1 MAKQSVFY
9 FIAPAVGDKE
19 SALYRMAAT
28 TDIRISRSA
37 RATRSRVESGKSL
50 TDNYHL
56 DNWDISFE
64 GVITNVGIYK
74 EGNPSLETSDWIGQV
89 DSLREETPI
98 RPLTVVAD
106 NIVIE
111 NCVITNFTANK
122 SKAEGLGGWRV
133 SLAFQ
138 DIQFVSKSSLTVV
151 EAPSEQTKNDT
162 AGKTSGNNQTTKE
175 LTTNVTSD
183 VFGGLVDTYYR
194 SLGVVTGDQEGTDLD
209 EGNP

>member
-9 FIAPAVGDKE
+9 FIAPAVEDKE

-56 DNWDISFE
+56 DNWDISFD
-64 GVITNVGIYK
+64 GVITNVGIFR
-74 EGNPSLETSDWIGQV
+74 EGESYLETSDWIGQV
-89 DSLREETPI
+89 DSLREETPL

-111 NCVITNFTANK
+111 NCVITNFTASK
-122 SKAEGLGGWRV
+122 SKVEGLGGWRV
-133 SLAFQ
+133 SLSFQ
-138 DIQFVSKSSLTVV
+138 DITFVSKAALVLV
-151 EAPSEQTKNDT
+151 QNPSDDTKDDT
-162 AGKTSGNNQTTKE
+162 ASKTTGNNQATKE
-175 LTTNVTSD
+175 VGELTVNGVLSGAIGT
-183 VFGGLVDTYYR
+183 GAVDDAAGEEEPT
-194 SLGVVTGDQEGTDLD
+194 
-209 EGNP
+209 P

>member
-1 MAKQSVFY
+1 
-9 FIAPAVGDKE
+9 
-19 SALYRMAAT
+19 MAAT

-56 DNWDISFE
+56 DNWDVSFD

-74 EGNPSLETSDWIGQV
+74 EGNTSLETSDWIGQV
-89 DSLREETPI
+89 NSLREETPI

-111 NCVITNFTANK
+111 NCIITNFSVSK

-133 SLAFQ
+133 TISFQ
-138 DIQFVSKSSLTVV
+138 DITFVAKASLALVKTPLPSTKDDTEEKDSGSGQTTLEEGEIQVSILASANKGVSNIFNPVV
-151 EAPSEQTKNDT
+151 EE
-162 AGKTSGNNQTTKE
+162 
-175 LTTNVTSD
+175 
-183 VFGGLVDTYYR
+183 GGT
-194 SLGVVTGDQEGTDLD
+194 
-209 EGNP
+209 P

>member
-19 SALYRMAAT
+19 SALYRLAAT
-28 TDIRISRSA
+28 TNIRISRSA

-50 TDNYHL
+50 MDNYHL
-56 DNWDISFE
+56 DNWDISFD

-74 EGNPSLETSDWIGQV
+74 EGNTSLETSDWIGQV

-111 NCVITNFTANK
+111 NCVITNFSASK
-122 SKAEGLGGWRV
+122 SKAEGFGGWRV
-133 SLAFQ
+133 ALSFQ
-138 DIQFVSKSSLTVV
+138 DVSFVNKASLTLV
-151 EAPSEQTKNDT
+151 QTPAESTQDDT
-162 AGKTSGNNQTTKE
+162 ASKTTGNNQTTKGLTE
-175 LTTNVTSD
+175 LDKNTVLDAGIAIGSVFSGNTSPEEP
-183 VFGGLVDTYYR
+183 T
-194 SLGVVTGDQEGTDLD
+194 
-209 EGNP
+209 P

>member
-1 MAKQSVFY
+1 MAKQTVFY
-9 FIAPAVGDKE
+9 FIAPAVEDKE

-56 DNWDISFE
+56 DNWDISFD

-74 EGNPSLETSDWIGQV
+74 EGVTSLETSDWIGQV
-89 DSLREETPI
+89 DSLREETPL

-111 NCVITNFTANK
+111 NCVITNFTASK

-133 SLAFQ
+133 SLSFQ
-138 DIQFVSKSSLTVV
+138 DITFVAKASLVLV
-151 EAPSEQTKNDT
+151 QNPSDTTKDDT
-162 AGKTSGNNQTTKE
+162 ASKTTGNNQATKE
-175 LTTNVTSD
+175 VGELTVNGVLSGAIGT
-183 VFGGLVDTYYR
+183 GAVDDAAGEEET
-194 SLGVVTGDQEGTDLD
+194 T
-209 EGNP
+209 P

>member
-9 FIAPAVGDKE
+9 FIAPAVEDKE

-56 DNWDISFE
+56 DNWDISFD
-64 GVITNVGIYK
+64 GIITNVGIYR
-74 EGNPSLETSDWIGQV
+74 EGNTSLETSDWIGQV
-89 DSLREETPI
+89 NSLREETPI

-111 NCVITNFTANK
+111 NCVITNFSVSK

-133 SLAFQ
+133 TIAFQ
-138 DIQFVSKSSLTVV
+138 DITFVSKSSLVLVKTPSPATKDDTEGKDSGSGQTTLEEGEIQVSVLARTNQGISNILNPVV
-151 EAPSEQTKNDT
+151 EDEDT
-162 AGKTSGNNQTTKE
+162 
-175 LTTNVTSD
+175 
-183 VFGGLVDTYYR
+183 
-194 SLGVVTGDQEGTDLD
+194 
-209 EGNP
+209 P

>member
-9 FIAPAVGDKE
+9 FIAPAVEDKE

-56 DNWDISFE
+56 DNWDISFD

-74 EGNPSLETSDWIGQV
+74 EGNTFLETSDWISQV
-89 DSLREETPI
+89 NNLREETPI

-111 NCVITNFTANK
+111 NCIITNFTASK

-133 SLAFQ
+133 SLSFQ
-138 DIQFVSKSSLTVV
+138 DITFVSKASLVLV
-151 EAPSEQTKNDT
+151 QSPSEETKDDV
-162 AGKTSGNNQTTKE
+162 ADKTTGNNQTTKGMTE
-175 LTTNVTSD
+175 IDKNAVITSQIAVGNAAVSSVDLVTPS
-183 VFGGLVDTYYR
+183 
-194 SLGVVTGDQEGTDLD
+194 EG
-209 EGNP
+209 

>member
-9 FIAPAVGDKE
+9 FIAPAVEDKE

-56 DNWDISFE
+56 DNWDISFD
-64 GVITNVGIYK
+64 GVITNVGIFR
-74 EGNPSLETSDWIGQV
+74 EGESYLETSDWIGQV
-89 DSLREETPI
+89 DSLREETPL

-111 NCVITNFTANK
+111 NCVITNFTASK

-133 SLAFQ
+133 SLSFQ
-138 DIQFVSKSSLTVV
+138 DITFVSKAALVLV
-151 EAPSEQTKNDT
+151 QNPSDDTKDDT
-162 AGKTSGNNQTTKE
+162 ASKTTGNNQATKE
-175 LTTNVTSD
+175 VGELTVNGVLSGAIGT
-183 VFGGLVDTYYR
+183 GAVDDAAGEEEPT
-194 SLGVVTGDQEGTDLD
+194 
-209 EGNP
+209 P

>member
-56 DNWDISFE
+56 DNWDISFD

-74 EGNPSLETSDWIGQV
+74 EGNTSLETSDWIEQV
-89 DSLREETPI
+89 NSLREETPI

-111 NCVITNFTANK
+111 NCIITNFSFSK

-138 DIQFVSKSSLTVV
+138 DITFVAKASLILVKTPL
-151 EAPSEQTKNDT
+151 PSTKDDT
-162 AGKTSGNNQTTKE
+162 EGKDSGSGQTTLE
-175 LTTNVTSD
+175 
-183 VFGGLVDTYYR
+183 
-194 SLGVVTGDQEGTDLD
+194 EGEIQVSVLANANQGISNIFNPPVED
-209 EGNP
+209 EVSP